1 MHVTLLAGTPEPLGA
16 TWDGHGVN
24 FALFSEPAT
33 RVDLCLFDGQDAA
46 VESRRIALPE
56 QTDHVWHGYLTD
68 LHPGQLY
75 GYRVDGPYDPAA
87 GHRCNPAKLLFD
99 PYARQVGRTLTWHD
113 ALLDE
118 RRPERTGGNADP
130 RDTARWAPLAM
141 VSDPTFRWEDD
152 RPPRTPWSDTVLYE
166 LHVKGFTWRHPAV
179 PPALRGTYLGVSSDP
194 AIDHFTS
201 LGVTALE
208 LLPVHQH
215 VSERALV
222 DGGLT
227 NYWGYNT
234 LGFLAPDVRYATSP
248 GTAVVEFKTMVRRL
262 HAAGLEVILDV
273 VYNHTAEGDR
283 FGPTLSWR
291 GIDNASYYR
300 LHPDDRGAYQDFTG
314 CGNTL
319 DLRHPRVRRLIV
331 DSLRYW
337 VDEMHVDG
345 FRFDLASALTR
356 EQPDVNLAGAFCRA
370 LQDDPVLAGVK
381 LIAEPWDLGAGGYQ
395 LGGFPQP
402 FREWN
407 DRYRDTAR
415 RFWRGDAG
423 QVSDLATRL
432 AGSRD
437 LFDTAERPATSSVN
451 FVTAHDGFTLADLVS
466 YGRKRNTANGEQNRD
481 GAHENYSSNGGVD
494 GATDDPVV
502 RERRARRRRSL
513 LATLLVSHGVPM
525 LSAGDEVG
533 RTQQGNNN
541 AYCQDSETSWVD
553 WRPHADTERLRA
565 FVQSLLAFR
574 AAHPSLRPTR
584 FPGGPAADSVPDI
597 VWFDCEGHDITPAG
611 WHAPR
616 ASGLAMCVPGV
627 SDDDAVLVLLN
638 AADRPMTFR
647 LPEIH
652 DVLWCLRFDTARD
665 HVDPPQVSKA
675 SYEVGE
681 HAVAIFETS
690 ARPAANV

>member
-1 MHVTLLAGTPEPLGA
+1 MQLTLLPGTPEPLGA

-33 RVDLCLFDGQDAA
+33 RVDLCLFDRPDAD
-46 VESRRIALPE
+46 VECRRVALPE
-56 QTDHVWHGYLTD
+56 QTDHVWHGYLTG

-99 PYARQVGRTLTWHD
+99 PYSRQVGRTLRWHD
-113 ALLDE
+113 ALHDE
-118 RRPERTGGNADP
+118 RHGGTGGGADP
-130 RDTARWAPLAM
+130 RDTAPWAPLAM
-141 VSDPTFRWEDD
+141 VADPTFHWGND
-152 RPPRTPWSDTVLYE
+152 RPPLTPWSDTVLYE

-179 PPALRGTYLGVSSDP
+179 PPAVRGTYLGLSSEP
-194 AIDHFTS
+194 AINHLTS
-201 LGVTALE
+201 LGVTAVE

-222 DGGLT
+222 DRGLT

-234 LGFLAPDVRYATSP
+234 LGFLAPDVRYATSTE
-248 GTAVVEFKTMVRRL
+248 TAVVEFKTMVRQL

-300 LHPDDRGAYQDFTG
+300 LDPDDKGAYRDFTG

-319 DLRHPRVRRLIV
+319 NTRHPPVLRLVV

-337 VDEMHVDG
+337 VEEMHVDG
-345 FRFDLASALTR
+345 FRFDLASALMR
-356 EQPDVNLAGAFCRA
+356 EQPDVNFAGAFSRV
-370 LQDDPVLAGVK
+370 LRDDPVLSGVK
-381 LIAEPWDLGAGGYQ
+381 LIAEPWDLGSGGYQ
-395 LGGFPQP
+395 LGGFPHP
-402 FREWN
+402 LREWN
-407 DRYRDTAR
+407 DQYRDTIR
-415 RFWRGDAG
+415 RFWRGDPG
-423 QVSDLATRL
+423 HVSALATRL

-437 LFDTAERPATSSVN
+437 LFDTAKRPVTASVN
-451 FVTAHDGFTLADLVS
+451 FVTTHDGFTLADLVS

-502 RERRARRRRSL
+502 LERRARRRRSL

-541 AYCQDSETSWVD
+541 AYCQDSETNWVD
-553 WRPHADTERLRA
+553 WRPHANTERLRA

-584 FPGGPAADSVPDI
+584 FPGGPAADPVPDI
-597 VWFDCEGHDITPAG
+597 VWFDCEGHDMTPAG
-611 WHAPR
+611 WHDPR
-616 ASGLAMCVPGV
+616 ASGLAMCVPGA

-638 AADRPMTFR
+638 PADRPTTFR
-647 LPEIH
+647 LPDIH
-652 DVLWCLRFDTARD
+652 GVLWRLRFDTARD
-665 HVDPPQVSKA
+665 PVDPRQVSKA

-681 HAVAIFETS
+681 HGVAIFETS
-690 ARPAANV
+690 DSPAANT